1 MYMYSMEYLE
11 KELQKYGYIV
21 YPPTGGL
28 GRTRFIKLYGAGN
41 IHIHVCYEE
50 TALGPIIES
59 IDILDFDEDDLG
71 KPLQRYVA
79 TSSNNE
85 IFRYSGKSLEL
96 EDFIQIILG
105 PPSGIVMRLENEMN
119 RKALETLE

>member
-79 TSSNNE
+79 TSESPSNAMS
-85 IFRYSGKSLEL
+85 RRPVTTKYSGTPASRSSSRTSYK
-96 EDFIQIILG
+96 
-105 PPSGIVMRLENEMN
+105 
-119 RKALETLE
+119 